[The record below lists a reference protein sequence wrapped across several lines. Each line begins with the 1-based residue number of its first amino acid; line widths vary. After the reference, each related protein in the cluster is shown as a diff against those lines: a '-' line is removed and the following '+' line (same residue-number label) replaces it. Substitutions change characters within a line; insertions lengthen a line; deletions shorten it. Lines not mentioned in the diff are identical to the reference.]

1 MKYLDLFSGIGGFH
15 LGLAQAGFQ
24 FDWVGFSEVDMY
36 AKAIYQTHFQGS
48 IDLGD
53 IRTVDLMG
61 LPKGID
67 IITFGFPCQD
77 LSIAGKRQGI
87 SAARSGLFFE
97 AIKIIKSSRPR
108 YFIFENVKGLLSSN
122 EGKDFETVLQ
132 TIADIG
138 YDGEWQCLNTAW
150 FLPQNRERIYFVG
163 FPRGQRRPQ
172 VFPVG
177 EITDLP
183 QAEARREQKTQ
194 PRVSSTI
201 DARYG
206 ALRNSGETYIQVGAL
221 KKLNDAKT
229 QGYRVFDPS
238 GVASTLTGNSGGLGA
253 KTGLYMLTEKRTD
266 KGKQIRRDMQS
277 QGKDWSPRREKEL
290 VPRSDNLSNCIT
302 ATPSKEHFLS
312 DGCKIRRLTPLECER
327 LQGFPEGWTIGQSD
341 TQRYKC
347 LGNAVSVP
355 VVEHIASK
363 LITEIQHG

>member
-15 LGLAQAGFQ
+15 LGLKKAGFE

-36 AKAIYQTHFQGS
+36 AQEIYQTHFQGS
-48 IDLGD
+48 DNLGD
-53 IRTVDLMG
+53 IRTIDPMG

-67 IITFGFPCQD
+67 IISFGFPCQD
-77 LSIAGKRQGI
+77 VSIAGKRQGL
-87 SAARSGLFFE
+87 SASRSGLFFE
-97 AIKIIKSSRPR
+97 AIKIIESSLPR
-108 YFIFENVKGLLSSN
+108 YFIFENVKGLFSSN

-177 EITDLP
+177 EINGISETKTG
-183 QAEARREQKTQ
+183 REPKKQ

-206 ALRNSGETYIQVGAL
+206 ALRNSGETYIQVSNL
-221 KKLNDAKT
+221 KKLNDLNT

-238 GVASTLTGNSGGLGA
+238 GVASTITGNSGGLGA
-253 KTGLYMLTEKRTD
+253 KTGIYMLTEKRTE

-290 VPRSDNLSNCIT
+290 VPRNDNLSNCIT
-302 ATPSKEHFLS
+302 ATSSNEHYLS
-312 DGCKIRRLTPLECER
+312 DGCKIRRLTPTECER
-327 LQGFPEGWTIGQSD
+327 LQGFPEGWTVGQSD

-363 LITEIQHG
+363 LLVEIQGG